1 MKTLITRLPILLLF
15 FFARS
20 FSQNWVEK
28 KNDPNENFYSIQQEF
43 NTYWSNKT
51 YERGKGYKAFKRWEW
66 YTEPR
71 VYPSGDMRFASK
83 AKAYE
88 EFQNYLLQNPAF
100 AQRISAQM
108 GTTSASGNWT
118 PIGPFGSPVDGDAG
132 RLTFIRFVPGNANR
146 IFIGTGAGGLWET
159 NDGGTTWTT
168 NTNNLAVLGCS
179 DLAIDPTNVNI
190 MYLATGDIDAGDTY
204 STGILK
210 STDGGLT
217 WNTTGLA
224 WPVSNGRRIGRLLI
238 NPNNP
243 NILLA
248 ATSMGIYRT
257 TNAGVTWSNV
267 KSGNYKDIEFKSGNV
282 MNVFAVTGSTFI
294 RSIDGGQTFTTTATG
309 LPTSGVTRMALSVT
323 PADSNYIYILC
334 GASSDN
340 GFYGLYRSTDGGISF
355 TMMSSS
361 PNIFGWSTNGSDS
374 GGQAWYDIACGVS
387 PTNKDEIICGGV
399 NSWKS
404 TDGGASWTI
413 NSHWYGGGGNPYVH
427 ADLHAVEYF
436 DGLTCFLGTDGGI
449 ARTTDGGN
457 TWQTINGLMN
467 IAQVTRIGN
476 SSTTSNY
483 VISGHQDNGTN
494 LLSGSTWREVYG
506 GDGSDCFVDW
516 SNNNTLIAS
525 YVNGDFKKST
535 NGGATFSDIQN
546 GLTGTGAWI
555 APIIQSSND
564 ANVFYC
570 AYKQV
575 YISTNKGGLWTQ
587 MGTLPGSSN
596 ILFLAA
602 APSNT
607 NVLYAARATAIY
619 KTTDNGASWTSIT
632 SGLPVSA
639 AQITRIAV
647 DNTNENHIFVTFS
660 GYSSTNKVFSS
671 VDGGVTWTNISNGLP
686 NIPVNCITY
695 YNNSNDELYIGTDV
709 GVYFKNA
716 SMNSWIPFMTGL
728 PNVIVNDIDVFYPTK
743 KIRCGTYG
751 RGVWQSDKYVPSLD
765 IALTDIIKPT
775 NTTSTCNSDITPK
788 ITLTNIGSS
797 VITSATIMYQLD
809 TTPTQTLNWSGAL
822 ASNNSTVITL
832 NSYTSLS
839 SSVHSFS
846 VWVENPNSIIDQD
859 TTNNTLVSTF
869 TITSAPIGSALPFME
884 DFENVTFPPNNWVLE
899 KANTINAGASWNRV
913 SNSTGLTA
921 GSAAVAMMDNNS
933 SSTDIS
939 GQIDALISPALNF
952 SGSNTTLNL
961 EFDVSHKNYG
971 PSAIDSLNVK
981 ISTDCG
987 STWTQI
993 YSKGGNQLSTS
1004 PGTLTTAYTP
1014 ATNSEW
1020 RRESV
1025 SLASYISIP
1034 VVYLKF
1040 ESRSG
1045 WGNNIYIDN
1054 VNISYT
1060 APTAVPTASFTSS
1073 STNCTGAAIIFTD
1086 QSTDLPSSW
1095 SWSFPGGSPV
1105 SSTVQNPSITYT
1117 ASGIYTVS
1125 LQSTNTIGTSASES
1139 KTIAVNLTPV
1149 LTVNNAAVCKGS
1161 SAILTA
1167 SGADSYAWNT
1177 GLTTASISV
1186 TPSVT
1191 TNYTV
1196 TGYTDGCSVST
1207 ITTVSVNPS
1216 PSVLFASINSTMC
1229 VNHSTVALY
1238 GNPSGGTFSGTGVSG
1253 STFDPGISGAGTF
1266 TISYSYTDPNNC
1278 SNAAKQAVIVDL
1290 CTSIKELNGSNVSV
1304 FPNPVKNEITITIT
1318 AELMNK
1324 TRIEVY
1330 DALGKK
1336 VLNEKLENQINTVNV
1351 SNLAKGIYNLRM
1363 ISDKYQKQMSIIKE

>member
-1 MKTLITRLPILLLF
+1 MRKFVTLASILFLF
-15 FFARS
+15 TKAN
-20 FSQNWVEK
+20 SQNWVDK
-28 KNDPNENFYSIQQEF
+28 KNDPNENFYTIQQEF
-43 NTYWSNKT
+43 ENYWANKT

-66 YTEPR
+66 FSEPR
-71 VYPSGDMRFASK
+71 VYPSGDMKLASK
-83 AKAYE
+83 SKAIE
-88 EFQNYLLQNPAF
+88 EFQNYLLQNPSF
-100 AQRISAQM
+100 AQRVSAQA

-118 PIGPFGSPVDGDAG
+118 PMGPFGSPVGGDAG

-159 NDGGTTWTT
+159 NDGGATWTT

-217 WNTTGLA
+217 WNPTGLS

-238 NPNNP
+238 NPSNP

-257 TNAGVTWSNV
+257 TNAGATWSNV
-267 KSGNYKDIEFKSGNV
+267 KSGTYKDIEFKAGDLT
-282 MNVFAVTGSTFI
+282 NVFAVTGSTFV
-294 RSIDGGQTFTTTATG
+294 RSVDGGQTFTTTATG
-309 LPTSGVTRMALSVT
+309 LPTSGITRMALSVT
-323 PADSNYIYILC
+323 PADPNYVYILC

-340 GFYGLYRSTDGGISF
+340 GFYGLYRSTDGGANF
-355 TMMSSS
+355 YQMSSS
-361 PNIFGWSTNGSDS
+361 PNIFGWSTDGSDS

-404 TDGGASWTI
+404 MDGGASWTI
-413 NSHWYGGGGNPYVH
+413 NSHWYGGAGNPYVH

-436 DGLTCFLGTDGGI
+436 DGVTCYLGTDGGI

-494 LLSGSTWREVYG
+494 LLSSATWREVYG

-516 SNNNTLIAS
+516 SSNNTLIAS

-535 NGGATFSDIQN
+535 NGGASFNDIQN

-555 APIIQSSND
+555 APIIQSSID

-587 MGTLPGSSN
+587 MGSIPGSSN

-602 APSNT
+602 APSNS
-607 NVLYAARATAIY
+607 NVLYAARSTAIY
-619 KTTDNGASWTSIT
+619 KTTDNGATWTTIT
-632 SGLPVSA
+632 SGLPVSS
-639 AQITRIAV
+639 AQITRVAV
-647 DNTNENHIFVTFS
+647 DNTDENNLFVTFS
-660 GYSSTNKVFSS
+660 GYSSTNKVFTSS
-671 VDGGVTWTNISNGLP
+671 DGGATWSNISNGLP

-751 RGVWQSDKYVPSLD
+751 RGVWQSDKYVPNLD
-765 IALTDIIKPT
+765 IAMTNILDPT
-775 NTTSTCNSDITPK
+775 NTTASCNNNITPK
-788 ITLTNIGSS
+788 ITLNNIGSS
-797 VITSATIMYQLD
+797 VITSAVIMYQLD
-809 TTPTQTLNWSGAL
+809 ATPTQTLNWSGAL
-822 ASNNSTVITL
+822 ASNSSTVVTL
-832 NSYTSLS
+832 NPYTGLTS
-839 SSVHSFS
+839 SAHTFS
-846 VWVENPNSIIDQD
+846 VWVQDPNSSVDQD
-859 TTNNTLVSTF
+859 TTNNSLVSTF
-869 TITSAPIGSALPFME
+869 TVIPTPTGASLPFIE
-884 DFENVTFPPNNWVLE
+884 DFETASFPPTNWVLE
-899 KANTINAGASWNRV
+899 KANTLNATVSWDRV
-913 SNSTGLTA
+913 LNSTGLTV
-921 GSAAVAMMDNNS
+921 GSTAVAKMDNNS
-933 SSTDIS
+933 SATDIS
-939 GQIDALISPALNF
+939 GQIDAIISPALDF
-952 SGSNTTLNL
+952 SGTNSTLNL

-987 STWTQI
+987 STWTQL
-993 YSKGGNQLSTS
+993 YTKGGNQLSTS

-1014 ATNSEW
+1014 ASNSEW
-1020 RRESV
+1020 RRETV
-1025 SLASYISIP
+1025 SLASYIGAS

-1040 ESRSG
+1040 ESKSG
-1045 WGNNIYIDN
+1045 WGNNVYIDN
-1054 VNISYT
+1054 INVSYT
-1060 APTAVPTASFTSS
+1060 APTLAPTANFTNNSI
-1073 STNCTGAAIIFTD
+1073 NCTGTAITFTD

-1095 SWSFPGGSPV
+1095 SWSFPGGNPV
-1105 SSTVQNPSITYT
+1105 SSISQNPSVTYT
-1117 ASGIYTVS
+1117 ASGTYTVS
-1125 LQSTNTIGTSASES
+1125 LQSANSIGTSATES
-1139 KTIAVNLTPV
+1139 KTISVNLTPT
-1149 LTVNNAAVCKGS
+1149 LTVNSAAICKGNNTV
-1161 SAILTA
+1161 LTA
-1167 SGADSYAWNT
+1167 SGTDTYSWNT
-1177 GLTTASISV
+1177 GSTTSSISV
-1186 TPSVT
+1186 SPTVT
-1191 TNYTV
+1191 TNYTI
-1196 TGYTDGCSVST
+1196 TGESNGCIVST
-1207 ITTVSVNPS
+1207 ITTVSVNPL
-1216 PSVLFASINSTMC
+1216 PTVLFATVSNTMC
-1229 VNHSTVALY
+1229 VNHSTVTLY
-1238 GNPSGGTFSGTGVSG
+1238 GSPAGGTFSGTGVSG
-1253 STFDPGISGAGTF
+1253 STFDPSISGAGTF

-1278 SNAAKQAVIVDL
+1278 TNTTKQTVIVDL
-1290 CTSIKELNGSNVSV
+1290 CTSIKELNGSSVSV

-1318 AELMNK
+1318 GELVGK
-1324 TRIEVY
+1324 TRIELY

-1336 VLNEKLENQINTVNV
+1336 VLTEKLENQSNTVNL
-1351 SNLAKGIYNLRM
+1351 SHLAKGIYYLRM
-1363 ISDKYQKQMSIIKE
+1363 ISNNYQKQMSIIKE